1 MITDSPNRNEAAE
14 LFLNLL
20 IARAYDGA
28 IRDVTSILEGG
39 PPGRK
44 PPQDLIRLHQWFQNL
59 DNESRGYVLAL
70 IREAVDA
77 AVFGCLVFLDGL
89 AGGYPVEKPSD
100 FALHFQVYEDK
111 RSRKSNSPEVSVR
124 LNPVSTTDEDLH
136 DMFRWILQERAEHEE

>member
-1 MITDSPNRNEAAE
+1 MITDSPDRNEAAE

-28 IRDVTSILEGG
+28 IRDVMSILKGG

-44 PPQDLIRLHQWFQNL
+44 SPQDLVRLNQWFQNL
-59 DNESRGYVLAL
+59 DNESRGYVFAL
-70 IREAVDA
+70 IRESVDA

-89 AGGYPVEKPSD
+89 AGSYPGEKPSD
-100 FALHFQVYEDK
+100 FALYFQVYEDK
-111 RSRKSNSPEVSVR
+111 RSRKSNSPKVSVR
-124 LNPVSTTDEDLH
+124 LNPASTTDEDLH